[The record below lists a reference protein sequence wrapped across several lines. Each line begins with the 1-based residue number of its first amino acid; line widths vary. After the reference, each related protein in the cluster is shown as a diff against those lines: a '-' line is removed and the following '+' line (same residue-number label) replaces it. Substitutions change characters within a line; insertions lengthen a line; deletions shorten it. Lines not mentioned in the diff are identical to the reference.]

1 MSQSLTVLGGITAE
15 QFLTEYWQKK
25 PLLVRNAMP
34 EIIGL
39 LEPDDVKELA
49 LDEDISARLIRQKNK
64 NPNEWH
70 VKSSPLTKG
79 DFQKLPNLWTILVQ
93 AVDHYS
99 FDIAELWKKFPF
111 IPQWRRDDIMVSY
124 APKGGSVGKHFD
136 FYDVFL
142 VQGHGHRRWQLGQMC
157 DESTTFV
164 PDQPLKLLTEID
176 VQFDE
181 VLAPGDLLYVPPGLS
196 HYGVAEDDCLTFSFG
211 FRMPNLAE
219 MSDRLSE
226 QFAKNS
232 ALKQPLAD
240 ITRQKTNNIGEINGT
255 EFSYLKTQLLDYL
268 TQAPEFDA
276 AIMAYMSESKYP
288 NSIPEPEEIAVDD
301 LLEVIHSGYQLL
313 LEPAS
318 KILYRQQND
327 CLEFWANG
335 EQLCISQTFEPYIK
349 QIADG
354 MGIIFNEQF
363 NQTEILEDITQ
374 LLNDAVLMLLP
385 PSEINSLRVVHASLF
400 LSHFFDDILCDSVFI
415 GKKFSFSCS
424 FFIFCF

>member
-1 MSQSLTVLGGITAE
+1 MSESLAVLGGITAE
-15 QFLTEYWQKK
+15 QFLNEYWQKK

-34 EIIGL
+34 EIMGL
-39 LEPDDVKELA
+39 LEPEDVKELA
-49 LDEDISARLIRQKNK
+49 LEEDVSARLIRQKNK

-157 DESTTFV
+157 DESTEFV
-164 PDQPLKLLTEID
+164 ADQPLKLLSQMS
-176 VQFDE
+176 VNFDE
-181 VLAPGDLLYVPPGLS
+181 VLAPGDLLYVPPGLA

-219 MSDRLSE
+219 MTDRLSE

-232 ALKQPLAD
+232 VLTNPLVD
-240 ITRQKTNNIGEINGT
+240 ITRIKTNAIGEINNS

-288 NSIPEPEEIAVDD
+288 NSIPEPDEIVVDD
-301 LLEVIHSGYQLL
+301 LLEVINSGYQLI

-318 KILYRQQND
+318 RLLYRQQD
-327 CLEFWANG
+327 QLLDFWANG
-335 EQLCISQTFEPYIK
+335 ENICISQSFQAQLK

-354 MGIIFNEQF
+354 ESLTFDEEFNH
-363 NQTEILEDITQ
+363 TDILEDIVL
-374 LLNDAVLMLLP
+374 LLNQAVIMLLP
-385 PSEINSLRVVHASLF
+385 PH
-400 LSHFFDDILCDSVFI
+400 
-415 GKKFSFSCS
+415 
-424 FFIFCF
+424 

>member
-142 VQGHGHRRWQLGQMC
+142 VQAHGHRRWQLGQMC
-157 DESTTFV
+157 DESTAFV

-226 QFAKNS
+226 QFAKSS

-255 EFSYLKTQLLDYL
+255 EFSYLKAQLLDYL

-288 NSIPEPEEIAVDD
+288 NSIPEPEEIAVED

-335 EQLCISQTFEPYIK
+335 EQLCISQTFEPHIK

-354 MGIIFNEQF
+354 MSIIFDEQF
-363 NQTEILEDITQ
+363 NQTEILEDIAQ

-385 PSEINSLRVVHASLF
+385 PSE
-400 LSHFFDDILCDSVFI
+400 
-415 GKKFSFSCS
+415 
-424 FFIFCF
+424 

>member
-157 DESTTFV
+157 DESTAFV

-181 VLAPGDLLYVPPGLS
+181 VLAPGDLLYVPPSLS

-354 MGIIFNEQF
+354 MGIIFDEQL

-385 PSEINSLRVVHASLF
+385 PSE
-400 LSHFFDDILCDSVFI
+400 
-415 GKKFSFSCS
+415 
-424 FFIFCF
+424 